1 MRGAGGRPE
10 VEGTVVRLVLV
21 DLCLFIPRKT
31 LVRACFEEALCSVY
45 RAQRTLSALTHL
57 VSNDTWKAF
66 CDLLLAD
73 PVGVPGAAVQESIG
87 VSS

>member
-31 LVRACFEEALCSVY
+31 LVRAYFEETLCSVQSST
-45 RAQRTLSALTHL
+45 RPQCPDASRKQR
-57 VSNDTWKAF
+57 
-66 CDLLLAD
+66 LLEGFL
-73 PVGVPGAAVQESIG
+73 
-87 VSS
+87 